1 MVERIIEYSIRN
13 KFFVLLVTGVVI
25 AGGIYSMVNLPLDA
39 IPDLSD
45 VQVIIYTEFPGQA
58 PQVVEDQVTYPLTT
72 TMLAVPHAKSVRGYS
87 FFGFSLVYIIFEDG
101 TDLYWARSRVLESLS
116 AIQARLPAR
125 ARAQM
130 GPDATGVGWVY
141 QYALVS
147 EEHTLQELRSL
158 QDWFLRYELVSVEGV
173 AEVASVGGYVKQYQ
187 ITVDPVKLQAYG
199 LPLSRL
205 KQAVQRS
212 NIDVG
217 GRLIEMS
224 EREFMVRGRGYI
236 RSISDLEMIPVGVSG
251 KGTPVLVR
259 DVADVALGPEL
270 RRGLAELDGQGEV
283 VGGIVVMRLGE
294 NALATIDRVKKRLKQ
309 VQKGLP
315 EGVEILPVYD
325 RSTLIERAI
334 DTLSRKL
341 SQEMLVVA
349 LVCIAFL
356 LHFRSAFVS
365 IFTLPTGILVSFI
378 IMYLLDINANIM
390 SLGGIAIA
398 IGVMVD
404 ASVVM
409 VENAHKHLERAAR
422 GESPGKSHDEIMIE
436 AAKEV
441 GPALFFSL
449 LIITLSFLPVFTLQA
464 QEGRLF
470 RPLAF
475 TKTFAMAAASV
486 IAITIIPVLM
496 SLFVRGRIPRE
507 ERNPISRFFIR
518 VYRPCIEFVLRFP
531 RTVIL
536 VAILVL
542 AMTWFPLKRLGSEFM
557 PPLYEGDFLWMP
569 TTDPGISIT
578 KAREILQQTDKIIA
592 SFPEVG
598 RVFGK
603 IGRAETSTD
612 PAPLSMIETT
622 IQVLPPEDWP
632 KKERDRWYSGLPLPE
647 WLKQQ
652 LSRLWPDTEPARTP
666 EELDRA
672 INDAI
677 RFPGLTSAAMEGPI
691 KIRLDMLS
699 TGIRSPVGIKIAGPD
714 LEVLEDLAS
723 EVAAILRD
731 VPGTVS
737 VYPDK
742 SFGGHYLDIDID
754 RDRASR
760 YGLQVQDVQDMVL
773 SAIGG
778 MNVTETV
785 EGLERYPVNLR
796 YGRDFRDNLEAL
808 GRVLVPSP
816 GGQQVPLRQVASL
829 KLVQGPPAIKS
840 ENARLNAWIQIN
852 IRDVD
857 LGTYVKEARDAVDAH
872 VQIPTGYTLKWSGR
886 FEYMERAQKRLQVL
900 VPLTLAII
908 FVLLYV
914 HFRNVTETLIL
925 LASIPFAV
933 VGGVWLMYI
942 LGYNMSIASGVGF
955 IALAGLAVETGVVML
970 VYLDEVH
977 QRQKREG
984 RLNSIKDIY
993 EGIIEGAV
1001 MRVRPKLMAV
1011 STTFLGLLPIMIGNV
1026 FESGSSV
1033 MKRIAAP
1040 MVGGL
1045 ITDSI
1050 LTLLI
1055 LPAVYMVWKRWEF
1068 RREYCRAG
1076 QKPLKEYKA

>member
-1 MVERIIEYSIRN
+1 MMVEKIIEYSIRN

-25 AGGIYSMVNLPLDA
+25 AAGIYAMVNLPIDA

-45 VQVIIYTEFPGQA
+45 VQVILYAEFPGQA

-72 TMLAVPHAKSVRGYS
+72 TMLAVPYAEAVRGYS

-101 TDLYWARSRVLESLS
+101 TDLYWARSRVLEYLS
-116 AIQARLPAR
+116 AIQARLPDR
-125 ARAQM
+125 ASVQM

-147 EEHTLQELRSL
+147 EDHTLQELRSL

-173 AEVASVGGYVKQYQ
+173 AEVASVGGFVKQYQ
-187 ITVDPVKLQAYG
+187 ITVDPVKLQAYD
-199 LPLSRL
+199 LPLRRI

-217 GRLIEMS
+217 GRVLEMS
-224 EREFMVRGRGYI
+224 EREFMVRGRGYV
-236 RSISDLEMIPVGVSG
+236 RSVKDVEMTPVGVNEQ
-251 KGTPVLVR
+251 GTPILIR
-259 DVADVALGPEL
+259 DVADVTLGPEL
-270 RRGLAELDGQGEV
+270 RRGLVELDGEGEV

-294 NALATIDRVKKRLKQ
+294 NALATIERVKKKLEQIRA
-309 VQKGLP
+309 GLP
-315 EGVEILPVYD
+315 EGVEIVPVYD
-325 RSTLIERAI
+325 RSILISRAI
-334 DTLSRKL
+334 DTLTRKL
-341 SQEMLVVA
+341 SEEMIVVA
-349 LVCIAFL
+349 LVCIVFL

-378 IMYLLDINANIM
+378 IMVLLDINANIM

-409 VENAHKHLERAAR
+409 VENAHKHVERARSGEEPDR
-422 GESPGKSHDEIMIE
+422 GTDEIMIR

-486 IAITIIPVLM
+486 LAITVVPVLM
-496 SLFVRGRIPRE
+496 TLFIRGKIPRE
-507 ERNPISRFFIR
+507 EKNPLNRFFTWA
-518 VYRPCIEFVLRFP
+518 YRPCIEFVLRFP
-531 RTVIL
+531 KTVIML
-536 VAILVL
+536 AILVTAL
-542 AMTWFPLKRLGSEFM
+542 TWFPFKRLGSEFM

-592 SFPEVG
+592 GFPEVD

-622 IQVLPPEDWP
+622 IQLKPPEDWP
-632 KKERDRWYSGLPLPE
+632 QVQEDRWYSSLPLPE
-647 WLKQQ
+647 WVKIQ
-652 LSRLWPDTEPARTP
+652 LAHVWPEGKPARSP

-677 RFPGLTSAAMEGPI
+677 QFPGLTNATMEGPI

-699 TGIRSPVGIKIAGPD
+699 TGIRSSVGIKIAGAD
-714 LEVLEDLAS
+714 LRVLQDLAS
-723 EVAAILRD
+723 EVAGVIRN

-737 VYPDK
+737 TYPDK
-742 SFGGHYLDIDID
+742 AFGGYYLDIDID
-754 RDRASR
+754 REQASR
-760 YGLQVQDVQDMVL
+760 YGLQVQDVQDIVL

-778 MNVTETV
+778 MNITETV

-796 YGRDFRDNLEAL
+796 YGREFRDNLEAL
-808 GRVLVPSP
+808 GRVLVPTP
-816 GGQQVPLRQVASL
+816 RGEQIPLRQVAAL
-829 KLVQGPPAIKS
+829 ELLQGPPAIKS
-840 ENARLNAWIQIN
+840 ENARLNAWIQVN

-857 LGTYVKEARDAVDAH
+857 LGTYVKMARKEVAEKVR
-872 VQIPTGYTLKWSGR
+872 IPPGYTLKWSGR
-886 FEYMERAQKRLQVL
+886 FEFMERAQKRLQVL

-908 FVLLYV
+908 FVLLYL

-925 LASIPFAV
+925 LLSVPFAA
-933 VGGVWLMYI
+933 VGGIWLMVL
-942 LGYNMSIASGVGF
+942 LGYNMSIAAGVGF

-977 QRQKREG
+977 ERRKREG
-984 RLNSIKDIY
+984 RLNSVKDIY
-993 EGIIEGAV
+993 EGIMEGAV
-1001 MRVRPKLMAV
+1001 MRLRPKLMAA
-1011 STTFLGLLPIMIGNV
+1011 STTFIGLLPIMIGNV

-1033 MKRIAAP
+1033 MQRIAAP

-1045 ITDSI
+1045 VTDSM
-1050 LTLLI
+1050 LTLLV
-1055 LPAVYMVWKRWEF
+1055 LPGVYMVWKRWEF
-1068 RREYCRAG
+1068 RRAFAAG
-1076 QKPLKEYKA
+1076 RQNS